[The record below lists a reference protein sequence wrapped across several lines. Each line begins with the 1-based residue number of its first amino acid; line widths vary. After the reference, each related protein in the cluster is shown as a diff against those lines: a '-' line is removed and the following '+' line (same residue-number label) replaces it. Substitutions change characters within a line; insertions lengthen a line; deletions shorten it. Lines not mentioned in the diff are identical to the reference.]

1 MLRKSTSIGQH
12 LKTPRAA
19 AIAGIAFS
27 VLSITGQL
35 LIRSA
40 IPPYGQGSAIELVKH
55 SQTISLCLNLVPFA
69 GIAFLWFV
77 AALRDHLGEFE
88 DRFFATVFFGS
99 GLLYIAM
106 FFASAAL
113 AEGLLGVLSSGT
125 ENPVHS
131 GTYAV
136 SRAEINQML
145 NIYGI
150 KMAGVFMISFSTISL
165 RTRILPRS
173 LAFLGWALALLL
185 LFSIGTIAWAPI
197 IFPLWV
203 FLLSIRILIEKF
215 GSSSDADQT
224 PLRPVMGGPR

>member
-1 MLRKSTSIGQH
+1 MGMRRESSSIGQH

-19 AIAGIAFS
+19 GIAGIAFS
-27 VLSITGQL
+27 ALFLTTHL

-40 IPPYGQGSAIELVKH
+40 IPPYGQGSAMEVVRH
-55 SQTISLCLNLVPFA
+55 SHTIARSLNLVPFA

-77 AALRDHLGEFE
+77 AVLRDHLGEFE

-113 AEGLLGVLSSGT
+113 GGGLLGVLSRGT
-125 ENPVHS
+125 ENFVPNA
-131 GTYAV
+131 TYAI
-136 SRAEINQML
+136 SRAEIDQML

-150 KMAGVFMISFSTISL
+150 KMAAVFMISFSTIAL
-165 RTRILPRS
+165 RTRIIPRW

-185 LFSIGTIAWAPI
+185 LVSIGTMAWAPMV
-197 IFPLWV
+197 FPLWV

-215 GSSSDADQT
+215 RSPSGAHQASPS
-224 PLRPVMGGPR
+224 